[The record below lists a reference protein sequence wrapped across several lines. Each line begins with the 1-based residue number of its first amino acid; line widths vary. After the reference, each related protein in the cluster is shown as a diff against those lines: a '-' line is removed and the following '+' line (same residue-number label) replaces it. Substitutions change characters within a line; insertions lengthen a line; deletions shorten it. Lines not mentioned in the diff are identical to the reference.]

1 MLRKSWVVLSP
12 RSRSMT
18 SSSSGVRVAVGP
30 VAAEVDEEEKE
41 AKALVERYVLGSACK
56 VLAGTPVPLGATPL
70 VGGVN
75 FIIYSC

>member
-1 MLRKSWVVLSP
+1 MSRKSWVVISP

-18 SSSSGVRVAVGP
+18 SSSSGVRVAAGP

-41 AKALVERYVLGSACK
+41 AKVLVERYVLGSVCK
-56 VLAGTPVPLGATPL
+56 VLAGTPALLGATPL